1 MGTLYENI
9 KSLCD
14 SRGIKPGKMCV
25 ETGVSKGLITDL
37 KMGRRK
43 SIQVETAKK
52 IADYF
57 QVSVD
62 HVLGSEPKEKSPVPN
77 STELTEQQKIAY
89 KLIASLSM
97 DDLNRLIRI
106 AEIMKT
112 EDDK

>member
-1 MGTLYENI
+1 MYTLYESI

-14 SRGIKPGKMCV
+14 QAGVTGGKMCV
-25 ETGVSKGLITDL
+25 DLKISKSTMTDL
-37 KMGRRK
+37 KTGRR
-43 SIQVETAKK
+43 SGISLETAQK

-57 QVSVD
+57 EVSVD
-62 HVLGSEPKEKSPVPN
+62 RVLGSEPKEKSPVPN